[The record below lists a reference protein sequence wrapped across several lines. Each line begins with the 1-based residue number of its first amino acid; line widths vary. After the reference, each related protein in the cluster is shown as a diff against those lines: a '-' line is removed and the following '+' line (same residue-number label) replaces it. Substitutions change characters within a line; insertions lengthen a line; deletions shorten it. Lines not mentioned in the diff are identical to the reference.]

1 MIFGKK
7 KVTKQRVDVPSSA
20 NEEEKKASEKKEID
34 KVNSSENFSYDIEL
48 YDVSDITSKR
58 LKPFGANRIIEGN
71 NVYLYNPKNGFK
83 EPFPENSEEYKDFK
97 LEELDKEIKATLNN
111 ISKINKGKSDRSLKD
126 EKKQLRVLRGYKRSL
141 ELQGRGS
148 YLIVNSNGKF
158 MYMFDRVGNI
168 KMPLFKNVDRSLIY
182 TPTELKT
189 KEVTQLLKENDT
201 KNGEPERVRLSTYS
215 AAILMFLAAITLFY
229 FSYKTAS
236 IPDNFLEY
244 MKIQAEYFKVIGQD
258 LNSLNESIS
267 NIVSSQSPDLS
278 VNPSTSQVTGK

>member
-1 MIFGKK
+1 MFGKK

-258 LNSLNESIS
+258 LNTLNESIS